1 VADRNGHLVVSD
13 ERHVDLF
20 KVEPLSAAEPRFLRR
35 LALDDPMMRKHDGSP
50 TQLAEGWATG
60 RGSKSYTALSAPS
73 ASTRGVH

>member
-50 TQLAEGWATG
+50 TQLAEGWATYG
-60 RGSKSYTALSAPS
+60 YVSEPHTMAECPQ
-73 ASTRGVH
+73 